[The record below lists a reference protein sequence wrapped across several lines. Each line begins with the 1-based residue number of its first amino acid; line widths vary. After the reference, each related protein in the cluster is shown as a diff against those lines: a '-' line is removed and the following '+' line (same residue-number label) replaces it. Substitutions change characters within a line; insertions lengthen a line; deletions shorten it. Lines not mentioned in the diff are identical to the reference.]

1 MYKLFFVIIFII
13 FLNCKYMFGIKNYN
27 FWYILY
33 KKNNNGFIGRCCI
46 KIE

>member
-1 MYKLFFVIIFII
+1 
-13 FLNCKYMFGIKNYN
+13 MFGIKKDIYEFLYYN